1 MKNGHINS
9 EKSEH
14 QAMKVRWSQ
23 IGTYRVIGST
33 CDWVCKIALH
43 RHKNGLWSARW
54 KGEECAQ
61 EILGPAKLGD
71 IFGELLHLGVEEENL
86 LSMLETSSLSK
97 AREFAVRTRTLNSL
111 SIQDSITNQLMM
123 YWRPGKAV
131 RLKASW
137 ADDVAIA
144 KIRVEADDW
153 LQIAQGE
160 SVDLDGGYY
169 CYEGSRFSTYWRFN
183 FPSKGEVAVYYS
195 PLNGDSDEGEGY
207 IGGIQSLIESP
218 KCS

>member
-54 KGEECAQ
+54 KGE
-61 EILGPAKLGD
+61 
-71 IFGELLHLGVEEENL
+71 
-86 LSMLETSSLSK
+86 
-97 AREFAVRTRTLNSL
+97 
-111 SIQDSITNQLMM
+111 
-123 YWRPGKAV
+123 
-131 RLKASW
+131 
-137 ADDVAIA
+137 
-144 KIRVEADDW
+144 
-153 LQIAQGE
+153 
-160 SVDLDGGYY
+160 
-169 CYEGSRFSTYWRFN
+169 
-183 FPSKGEVAVYYS
+183 VAVYYS
-195 PLNGDSDEGEGY
+195 PQNGDSDEGEGY

-218 KCS
+218 KCP